1 MFINHNYITKK
12 NLGELQMEKKKIKI
26 VIFTLGIAL
35 CYFLSFSKIG
45 GSNLETS
52 ETNTFFYPKA
62 SLPNDFDLPWAYS
75 NGIPIYAGSE
85 NQQYPQLCSD
95 GNGGA
100 IIVWLD
106 GRGGT
111 LKEIYVQRIDYRGI
125 SQWTDEGVLICTTSE
140 EHERPQI
147 CSDGKGG
154 AIITWMDDR
163 VVTDIYAQYINSSG
177 NIQWAAN
184 GIPICSGMWPKEDPQ
199 ICSDGE
205 GGAIITWSEDR
216 DLMSN
221 YQIYAQR
228 VNSSGIVQWII
239 NGEHISTTGTY
250 NLFPQ
255 ICSNGEGGAI
265 ITWGESTNINIYA
278 RSINFEGVL
287 QSIEDIPICTENN
300 AQLYQKIC
308 SDENGG
314 AIITWQD
321 RRSGN
326 DIYAQR
332 INSSGDSQW
341 INNGSLI
348 SDWSSSST
356 RPEICPDG
364 NGGAIITWSQ
374 GSTNIYAQRINFTGD
389 IQWATNGIPICL
401 AISNQQDPQI
411 ASDGNE
417 GAFITWID
425 YRNVD
430 ADIYAQQVNST
441 GHIQGPTN
449 GFPICIAKNVQAG
462 SQICSGGRGNA
473 IIIWFDDRFGTYDIF
488 GQKIRERPSI
498 KIKSPKNKTY
508 TKPMSGYY
516 PATYGFENDEVGTVP
531 EEWVDVSGSGCSV
544 AVIEELGNHKNV
556 AELHDP
562 SNTTRSTLYNSFS
575 VDQFSGT
582 VEFYM
587 RATGVG
593 WFSEVYLSNGNTH
606 LFSVLFGNQYLRT
619 YNNTQIVNFLNVSAN
634 QWYHIRIDFRCKN
647 APEYMGLNEKQFKIH
662 ANGQEYGPYT
672 IYGNSDSSVNRM
684 NVWTG
689 EYQHDYSL
697 YVDDIGFSWDPN
709 YNIGDNL
716 NEGILL
722 SFETSIDLDSTSYSL
737 DGQDTVSTL
746 GNTVLPMLI
755 DGPHTIKV
763 FGNDSLGYLFHS
775 KIENFVI
782 DTEIPELLIHSP
794 NQDEIF
800 GLVSPKFNI
809 TIIEENLV
817 SSWYTLDGGATN
829 ISFTLT
835 EGYIDQDAWS
845 AASSGAI
852 NITFYVKDIADNLI
866 FKEITIIKRITDDG
880 KKDEAF
886 PLIASIL
893 ITALSSGAIVSSIF
907 IFWERRK
914 RMSQ

>member
-1 MFINHNYITKK
+1 MLISMFINHNYITKK

-111 LKEIYVQRIDYRGI
+111 LKEIYVQMIDYRGI

-265 ITWGESTNINIYA
+265 ITWGESTNMDIYA

-473 IIIWFDDRFGTYDIF
+473 IIIWFDGRLGTYDIF

-508 TKPMSGYY
+508 TEPMDGYY
-516 PATYGFENDEVGTVP
+516 LATYGFESGRIGAVPNDWNDFSTGTCTSQI
-531 EEWVDVSGSGCSV
+531 DV
-544 AVIEELGNHKNV
+544 IYKNHTRILKLTDMDGNNAMV
-556 AELHDP
+556 ENNFI
-562 SNTTRSTLYNSFS
+562 S
-575 VDQFSGT
+575 QISGT
-582 VEFYM
+582 IEFWLL
-587 RATGVG
+587 TKNI
-593 WFSEVYLSNGNTH
+593 S
-606 LFSVLFGNQYLRT
+606 LRT
-619 YNNTQIVNFLNVSAN
+619 YMVFRNSSDQIPFYLAVHQTFLKILYDNPLISVDVPIAVD
-634 QWYHIRIDFRCKN
+634 QWYHIKTFFNCTARKVSVWINGDLKLDNGDFFANVSTLDK
-647 APEYMGLNEKQFKIH
+647 LQF
-662 ANGQEYGPYT
+662 YT
-672 IYGNSDSSVNRM
+672 NDAESNYISYFDA
-684 NVWTG
+684 
-689 EYQHDYSL
+689 
-697 YVDDIGFSWDPN
+697 IGYSWDPN

-722 SFETSIDLDSTSYSL
+722 SFETPIDLDSTSYSL
-737 DGQDTVSTL
+737 DGQDTLSTL